1 MFHGTLKLP
10 SGAPLTGPPVGAPEG
25 LGMPAHLG
33 AGQAGLRHTKELAAW
48 LGSLGFWLD
57 LVWVWAGFGFD
68 SWALLWLGFGW
79 IRLDFD
85 SISVG
90 FGWLWLDFGLISAW
104 FRLD

>member
-1 MFHGTLKLP
+1 
-10 SGAPLTGPPVGAPEG
+10 
-25 LGMPAHLG
+25 MPAHLG

-68 SWALLWLGFGW
+68 SWAWLWLGFGW
-79 IRLDFD
+79 IRLDFG

-90 FGWLWLDFGLISAW
+90 FGLALAGSRLDFGLVSA
-104 FRLD
+104 